1 MKKTIYALAVLAVAT
16 TAKAQEALV
25 GPTISYQSQA
35 GNLLKV
41 GGYYLQPVFGNA
53 VGFRIDA
60 TAQFAYFRNEFLVIP
75 EGGLTIYPTFNNL
88 IIPFAKGEI
97 TPYTLTP
104 KLGLSVA
111 TIVDFGIGY
120 GFDIKTKEGMKPL
133 EGFTFSVGINIPLN
147 ALLQ

>member
-1 MKKTIYALAVLAVAT
+1 MYSFAILAAVS
-16 TAKAQEALV
+16 TACAQEALI

-60 TAQFAYFRNEFLVIP
+60 NAQFAYFRNEFRVIP
-75 EGGLTIYPTFNNL
+75 EGGITLYPTFNNL

-104 KLGLSVA
+104 KVGLSVA
-111 TIVDFGIGY
+111 TIVDFGFGY
-120 GFDIKTKEGMKPL
+120 GFDIKTKEGLKPL
-133 EGFTFSVGINIPLN
+133 KGFTFSVGINIPLN
-147 ALLQ
+147 AILE

>member
-1 MKKTIYALAVLAVAT
+1 MKKTIYSLVFLAMTV
-16 TAKAQEALV
+16 TANAQEVLF

-41 GGYYLQPVFGNA
+41 GGYYVQPVFGND

-60 TAQFAYFRNEFLVIP
+60 NAQLAYFRNRFLVIP
-75 EGGLTIYPTFNNL
+75 EGGITFYPTFDNA

-104 KLGLSVA
+104 KVGLS
-111 TIVDFGIGY
+111 
-120 GFDIKTKEGMKPL
+120 
-133 EGFTFSVGINIPLN
+133 
-147 ALLQ
+147 